1 MWPRDSFFRFP
12 GEIHIEFKKP
22 IEPGLNMNDFMNKLE
37 KEIYDFSE
45 CTYDKEIIEKTFFES
60 KVPFIV
66 EEPLAPELIIWQ
78 NMDFVNPKNKY
89 SIWDRYGL
97 LCFNYIAQV
106 VFAILFSVALTEL

>member
-1 MWPRDSFFRFP
+1 LVFETIESKN
-12 GEIHIEFKKP
+12 EILKLFKKREKKQK
-22 IEPGLNMNDFMNKLE
+22 IWFEKE
-37 KEIYDFSE
+37 KEIYDFSD